1 MARRAVWTREI
12 HRVGRSDPFIMGRS
26 SPQVLREARLGARG
40 IRVLLA
46 IQKSYELL
54 AKHGSFAREIF
65 DTCGIVLGAVVSRG
79 TANRKCTALVNVGAM
94 LLGLRPSGR
103 DVRANTKPTAN
114 VEPQR
119 RDSSSSIG
127 WHPNVEKTVRI
138 PSETKS
144 LQKQKLSLSY
154 SGIRGPA
161 EPVSSR
167 GRTPFP
173 SSIAVGHSWLA
184 TISFPFR
191 EVQGVTAMSRL
202 STGNT

>member
-1 MARRAVWTREI
+1 MDALPA
-12 HRVGRSDPFIMGRS
+12 
-26 SPQVLREARLGARG
+26 
-40 IRVLLA
+40 
-46 IQKSYELL
+46 
-54 AKHGSFAREIF
+54 SFAANAESCSVRF
-65 DTCGIVLGAVVSRG
+65 VWRG
-79 TANRKCTALVNVGAM
+79 TANPKCTALVNVGAM

-103 DVRANTKPTAN
+103 DARANTKPTAN

-127 WHPNVEKTVRI
+127 CHPNVEKTVRI

-144 LQKQKLSLSY
+144 LQKQKLPLSH
-154 SGIRGPA
+154 SGILGPA

-173 SSIAVGHSWLA
+173 SSIAVSHSSFA

-202 STGNT
+202 CHGKYLGAVVRATTAGKSPVNEAR